1 MGNNNELTPKDGLNI
16 IYKYR
21 VLIVIFAII
30 GALLA
35 AINAYYKPNI
45 YEATA
50 SIQFNSDLKNIETT
64 DILTEAILGSRSSD
78 IDTAKEVI
86 SSRSL
91 VLEALKKVDLTT
103 HIWGIN
109 RLYKSTELYENRPFI
124 PKVYK
129 GLGLSFYL
137 KPKDNNSFILEVKG
151 KSKNGKKINF
161 SGEYQFNQIIQ
172 NDDFK
177 IKIVPTGK
185 EFKFY
190 KYKFSVDSPIVTAQN
205 IINSNLSV
213 SRRNKKANIL
223 DISYQD
229 SVPMR
234 AKEFV
239 NELTN
244 VYLKRNIEQKTQNAT
259 QTLKFINQ
267 QLQLLQGNLQKSQK
281 NIEEFKSKENT
292 IDIKLSTQE
301 ISKKVE
307 DYDSK
312 LAILNMKIKILKDT
326 INKINRGKDLSTL
339 TLVGLGVDSASVNEL
354 TKELQQA
361 LLDRK
366 ALLQDYTYQ
375 HPVVKKLT
383 DRIENLKA
391 IIKQSIQNIL
401 KGLNEQKKIILE
413 QKNRYTK
420 ELKKLP
426 KVEQNFL
433 TLQREF
439 NFNNKFYTYLLE
451 KKTETEIKKAATANQ
466 NKVLDYAITPNIPIK
481 PKRKLIVTVG
491 AMAGGVIGVILA
503 FFLNARDN
511 TIKSEEDLEEINA
524 PIVASIPKYKSQNS
538 RDLIVLK
545 EPKSAIAESFRL
557 LRTNLQFLINGN
569 RSGIVI
575 AVTSTVAGEGKTI
588 IASNL
593 ALSLNMLDKRVI
605 VINFDLRKPTLH
617 KVFNLPNGYGLS
629 GYLSNQVGLDK
640 ILKHTNIDNLDIIS
654 AGAVPPNPS
663 ELINS
668 PKVQELLER
677 LKKYYDYI
685 ILDTPPVGLV
695 TDARVLMRSADI
707 MLYVVRANYTK
718 KEFIKTIKEIKNQT
732 KKGFYI
738 VLNEAKV
745 DLDSNYSYGYYK

>member
-1 MGNNNELTPKDGLNI
+1 LRSKKDLTPIDGLNI
-16 IYKYR
+16 INKYKF
-21 VLIVIFAII
+21 LILSFVIL
-30 GALLA
+30 GALIA
-35 AINAYYKPNI
+35 GVNAYYKPYI

-50 SIQFNSDLKNIETT
+50 SIQFNSDSKNLEST
-64 DILTEAILGSRSSD
+64 DLLTEAILGSRSSD

-103 HIWGIN
+103 HIWGLN
-109 RLYKSTELYENRPFI
+109 RLYKATELYDNTPFI

-129 GLGLSFYL
+129 GLGLIFYL

-151 KSKNGKKINF
+151 KNQNGDKINF
-161 SGEYQFNQIIQ
+161 RGEFKFNQIIQ
-172 NDDFK
+172 NDNFK
-177 IKIVPTGK
+177 VKIVPTGK
-185 EFKFY
+185 EFKYF
-190 KYKFSVDSPIVTAQN
+190 KYKFSVDSPIITAQN
-205 IINSNLSV
+205 IINNSLSV

-223 DISYQD
+223 DISFQD
-229 SVPMR
+229 TVPVR

-239 NELTN
+239 NELTK

-259 QTLKFINQ
+259 QTLKFINE
-267 QLQLLQGNLQKSQK
+267 QLKLLQGNLQKSQK
-281 NIEEFKSKENT
+281 NIEEFKSRENT
-292 IDIKLSTQE
+292 MDIKLSAQE
-301 ISKKVE
+301 ISKKIE

-326 INKINRGKDLSTL
+326 IDKIDKGKDLSTL

-366 ALLQDYTYQ
+366 ALLQDYTYK
-375 HPVVKKLT
+375 HPVVRKLT

-391 IIKQSIQNIL
+391 IIKESILNIL
-401 KGLNEQKKIILE
+401 KGLNEQKKIFLS
-413 QKNRYTK
+413 QKERYIK

-426 KVEQNFL
+426 KAEQNYL

-466 NKVLDYAITPNIPIK
+466 NKILDYAITPNIPIK

-491 AMAGGVIGVILA
+491 AMAGGVLGVLVA

-511 TIKSEEDLEEINA
+511 TIKSEEDLEEIDA
-524 PIVASIPKYKSQNS
+524 PIVASIPKYNSQNS

-545 EPKSAIAESFRL
+545 EPKSPIAESFRL
-557 LRTNLQFLINGN
+557 LRTNLQFLISNNQRGV
-569 RSGIVI
+569 VI
-575 AVTSTVAGEGKTI
+575 AVTSTVAGEGKTT

-593 ALSLNMLDKRVI
+593 ALSLNMLEKRVI

-640 ILKHTNIDNLDIIS
+640 ILKHTDIDNLDIIS

-668 PKVQELLER
+668 PKVQELIER

-695 TDARVLMRSADI
+695 TDARVLIRSADI
-707 MLYVVRANYTK
+707 ILYVVRANYTK
-718 KEFIKTIKEIKNQT
+718 KEFVKIIKEVKSQT
-732 KKGFYI
+732 KRGFYI
-738 VLNEAKV
+738 VLNDIKV
-745 DLDSNYSYGYYK
+745 DFDSNYSYGYYK

>member
-1 MGNNNELTPKDGLNI
+1 MGNNKELSPKDGLNI

-21 VLIVIFAII
+21 HIIAIFLIL
-30 GALLA
+30 GALVS
-35 AINAYYKPNI
+35 AIYAYYKPYI

-50 SIQFNSDLKNIETT
+50 SIQFNSNSKNIEST
-64 DILTEAILGSRSSD
+64 DLLTEAILGSRSSD

-86 SSRSL
+86 SSRTL
-91 VLEALKKVDLTT
+91 VLETLKKVDLTT

-109 RLYKSTELYENRPFI
+109 RLYKATELYENTPFI

-129 GLGLSFYL
+129 GLGLTFYL
-137 KPKDNNSFILEVKG
+137 KPKDNNSFILEAKG
-151 KSKNGKKINF
+151 KTKNGEKINF
-161 SGEYQFNQIIQ
+161 RGEFKFNQIVQ
-172 NDDFK
+172 NKNFK
-177 IKIVPTGK
+177 LKIIPTGR
-185 EFKFY
+185 EFKF
-190 KYKFSVDSPIVTAQN
+190 KRYKFSVDSPLITAQN
-205 IINSNLSV
+205 IINNKLNV

-223 DISYQD
+223 DISFQD
-229 SVPMR
+229 TVPIR

-239 NELTN
+239 NELTK

-307 DYDSK
+307 DYEGK

-326 INKINRGKDLSTL
+326 IKKINRGKDLSTL
-339 TLVGLGVDSASVNEL
+339 TLVGLGVDSTSVNEL

-383 DRIENLKA
+383 DRINNLKA
-391 IIKQSIQNIL
+391 IIKQSILNIL
-401 KGLNEQKKIILE
+401 KGLNEQKNIVLTQME
-413 QKNRYTK
+413 RYTK

-426 KVEQNFL
+426 KIEQNYL

-451 KKTETEIKKAATANQ
+451 KKTETQIKKAATANQ
-466 NKVLDYAITPNIPIK
+466 NKVLDYAITPNVPVK

-491 AMAGGVIGVILA
+491 AMAGGVVGVLLA

-511 TIKSEEDLEEINA
+511 TIKSEEDLEEIDA
-524 PIVASIPKYKSQNS
+524 PLVASIPKYKSKNN
-538 RDLIVLK
+538 RELIVLK

-557 LRTNLQFLINGN
+557 LRTNLQFLINGD
-569 RSGIVI
+569 RKGVVI
-575 AVTSTVAGEGKTI
+575 AVTSTVAGEGKTT

-593 ALSLNMLDKRVI
+593 ALSLNMLEKRVI

-617 KVFNLPNGYGLS
+617 KVFNLPNGHGLS

-640 ILKHTNIDNLDIIS
+640 ILKHTDIDNLDIIS
-654 AGAVPPNPS
+654 AGAIPPNPS

-668 PKVQELLER
+668 PKVQELIER
-677 LKKYYDYI
+677 LKRYYDYI
-685 ILDTPPVGLV
+685 ILDTPPIGLV
-695 TDARVLMRSADI
+695 TDARVLIRRTDI
-707 MLYVVRANYTK
+707 TLYVVRANYTK

-732 KKGFYI
+732 KRGFYI